1 MLRLVLAMGL
11 SQSGFHAFIASMPLA
26 MAAVGRP
33 DGEIGAIIGSAAVF
47 NLVAA
52 LLSGG
57 LIDRYGGR
65 TVYLAGTALLA
76 LAALLLAT
84 GLVRADGSVPELLV
98 VRLLQGVGLA
108 GVLPAVASMVPGMVS
123 RERLPTALAFVG
135 VAANVSLALTPPASI
150 ALLREYSLQ
159 AVGAATAV
167 IVVLG
172 MALLYP
178 VVDAEREA
186 RAATAAGGGARGF
199 RPAWHPSWASPH
211 FISFLFVAHWGVVTG
226 YLPQRAQ
233 AAGADIGLFFTG
245 DALALLAVRVPAGWL
260 AGKIGVLPLVLVGVV
275 VTCASLSL
283 LLLPPTTL
291 LLVLSGVGTGAGG
304 ALCLPT
310 MMIELSHRSDATNR
324 GSAFGL
330 YSVAFGSGIAVGS
343 IGVAP
348 FYSVIGFEVSL
359 GIGIAACAVS
369 ALIALFDR
377 AMRHPPELLPA
388 TSV

>member
-1 MLRLVLAMGL
+1 M
-11 SQSGFHAFIASMPLA
+11 
-26 MAAVGRP
+26 
-33 DGEIGAIIGSAAVF
+33 
-47 NLVAA
+47 
-52 LLSGG
+52 
-57 LIDRYGGR
+57 
-65 TVYLAGTALLA
+65 
-76 LAALLLAT
+76 
-84 GLVRADGSVPELLV
+84 
-98 VRLLQGVGLA
+98 
-108 GVLPAVASMVPGMVS
+108 
-123 RERLPTALAFVG
+123 
-135 VAANVSLALTPPASI
+135 
-150 ALLREYSLQ
+150 
-159 AVGAATAV
+159 
-167 IVVLG
+167 
-172 MALLYP
+172 
-178 VVDAEREA
+178 
-186 RAATAAGGGARGF
+186 
-199 RPAWHPSWASPH
+199 
-211 FISFLFVAHWGVVTG
+211 AHWGVVTG

-275 VTCASLSL
+275 VACASLSL

-359 GIGIAACAVS
+359 AIGIAACAVS

-377 AMRHPPELLPA
+377 AMRHPPESLPA